1 MKKTVSKANPRSGN
15 HLPNNRHEPSRA
27 ANSSITTPVRRRHED
42 KSADIR
48 DRFFKARNPDTDL
61 PFGLSAGW

>member
-15 HLPNNRHEPSRA
+15 RLPNDRHEPSRA
-27 ANSSITTPVRRRHED
+27 PKSSITTPVRRHHED
-42 KSADIR
+42 KSVDIR
-48 DRFFKARNPDTDL
+48 SRFFTARNPDTDL